1 MALDP
6 GADVGGRMLVA
17 VMILFAER
25 VVQLE
30 RRGQRGK
37 SKQTKPQHRDHEV
50 CGEPFRHIGTEGLY
64 HTML

>member
-17 VMILFAER
+17 VLILFAER
-25 VVQLE
+25 VVQLK

-37 SKQTKPQHRDHEV
+37 GEQAEPQQRNQRPYEKTCFHQLRKIPV
-50 CGEPFRHIGTEGLY
+50 
-64 HTML
+64 